1 MVRSRRTSMAALIK
15 IDHSF
20 TSIAGRANAIRFCSR
35 CGEPAE
41 EPAHGHEGVPRTR
54 VCETCGM
61 GVLLS
66 CAREAL
72 PGAGAA
78 FLIAT
83 VARTVSAV
91 SEAAEPLFGVEQA
104 ILGTPVADLL
114 GSPMGE
120 ERLLRTVTQAA
131 TRAREPQVMPVLGL
145 TENAQDLGML
155 AARISTCGRPRAA
168 LITVE
173 PSDFGRR

>member
-1 MVRSRRTSMAALIK
+1 MAALIK

-20 TSIAGRANAIRFCSR
+20 TSVAGRANAIRFCSR

-41 EPAHGHEGVPRTR
+41 EPPHDAGSIARTR
-54 VCETCGM
+54 VCQVCGM
-61 GVLLS
+61 GMLLS

-72 PGAGAA
+72 PGVAAA

-83 VARTVSAV
+83 VEATISAV
-91 SEAAEPLFGVEQA
+91 SEAAEPVFGPEQA
-104 ILGTPVADLL
+104 VLGTPVGDLL
-114 GSPMGE
+114 TSPIGDD
-120 ERLLRTVTQAA
+120 RLLRTVTQAA
-131 TRAREPQVMPVLGL
+131 MRPREPLVVPVRGL
-145 TENAQDLGML
+145 TANADGLGMM